1 MERAAIK
8 RIAINAMGIAL
19 FVVLSLCLQVPVFQ
33 NYYLCLGYVVMTL
46 YCYSIGVASGTIVGT
61 LGVILYCLL
70 ISGLRGMPGWAMGN
84 LFLGIALG
92 ISFKYV
98 RRIKRP
104 VIELLV
110 SAVLITVFTAI
121 AMLGIKSLTEHLL
134 YSQPFMLRVA
144 TNMYAFIADAF
155 VIIVSL
161 PICKFLE
168 PNINK
173 IILKS

>member
-1 MERAAIK
+1 MRNATIK

-19 FVVLSLCLQVPVFQ
+19 FVVLSLCLQVPTFQ
-33 NYYLCLGYVVMTL
+33 NYYLCLGYVVMTF
-46 YCYSIGVASGTIVGT
+46 YCYSIGITSGTIVGT

-70 ISGLRGMPGWAMGN
+70 ISGLRGMPGWALGN

-92 ISFKYV
+92 ISFKYI
-98 RRIKRP
+98 RKIKRP
-104 VIELLV
+104 VVEFIT
-110 SAVLITVFTAI
+110 SAIIVIAFTAV
-121 AMLGIKSLTEHLL
+121 AMLGIKSFVEYLL

-144 TNMYAFIADAF
+144 TNMTAFVADAF

-168 PNINK
+168 PHINK
-173 IILKS
+173 IILLK